1 MALKTLTKSD
11 FDSSGIDTTPCLRFT
26 SYIYSSPYLFAHNFS
41 LDSWMLWFGLFSRL
55 VLFSSKICPHK
66 HETTDM
72 GNIWSLCV
80 WGRLGLH
87 CQLFFS
93 KVWYKTQSHIWS
105 LYMIWNTNIWFE
117 IIWYKS
123 HASQFQSWQCMFSV
137 QVGQTRG
144 LPVAFEVFRW

>member
-1 MALKTLTKSD
+1 MALKTLKKSD

-55 VLFSSKICPHK
+55 ALFSSKICPHE

-80 WGRLGLH
+80 WGRLVLH

-93 KVWYKTQSHIWS
+93 KVWYETQYHIWS

-117 IIWYKS
+117 ILWYKS
-123 HASQFQSWQCMFSV
+123 HASEFQSWQCMLSV